1 VSLIEQFWYRVR
13 PSHVVLYPLSLLFAA
28 AASTRRALY
37 RGGWRR
43 SQRLPVPVI
52 VVGNIAVGGT
62 GKTPLVLWLCD
73 FLRQHGYRPGIV
85 SRGYGGSERLQEV
98 APNTDPLMAGDE
110 TVLLARRSGLPVFA
124 ARDRVAAAQA
134 LLAAHPECTV
144 IVSDDGLQ
152 HYRMERDIEIAV
164 VDGDRGFGTGWLL
177 PAGPLREPLMRLES
191 VDAVVVNGGDSV
203 STGDR
208 DGIRMR
214 LRGNEFHNLVDSA
227 RRARASEFQQ
237 QPLHAIAGIGN
248 PNRFFETLR
257 SLGLT
262 FRAHAFPDHFRY
274 RSEDLAFVGDQ
285 VLLMTEKDA
294 VKCVAFA
301 RENWW
306 FLPVEVELDPALGQ
320 LVLAK
325 LSSVIHGRKAA

>member
-1 VSLIEQFWYRVR
+1 MSLIQQFWYRVR

-28 AASTRRALY
+28 AAWARRALY
-37 RGGWRR
+37 RAGWRR
-43 SQRLPVPVI
+43 AQRLPVPVI
-52 VVGNIAVGGT
+52 VVGNITVGGT

-73 FLRQHGYRPGIV
+73 FLRQRQYRPGIV
-85 SRGYGGSERLQEV
+85 SRGYGGSERLQQV
-98 APNTDPLMAGDE
+98 FANSDPLVAGDE
-110 TVLLARRSGLPVFA
+110 TVILARRSGLPVFV
-124 ARDRVAAAQA
+124 ARDRVAAAHA
-134 LLAAHPECTV
+134 LLRAHPECTV

-152 HYRMERDIEIAV
+152 HYRLQRDIEIAV
-164 VDGDRGFGTGWLL
+164 VDGNRGFGTGWLL
-177 PAGPLREPLMRLES
+177 PAGPLREPLARLES
-191 VDAVVVNGGDSV
+191 VDAVVVNGGDPA
-203 STGDR
+203 STSDR
-208 DGIRMR
+208 NRIRMR
-214 LRGNEFHNLVDSA
+214 LQGKEFHNLIDSA
-227 RRARASEFQQ
+227 RRALASEFQQ
-237 QPLHAIAGIGN
+237 QPVHAIAGIGY

-274 RSEDLAFVGDQ
+274 RPQDLAFVGDQ

-294 VKCVAFA
+294 VKCAAFA

-325 LSSVIHGRKAA
+325 LSSVLHGRKTA